1 MKLYGFRAGASEA
14 EVVAALM
21 ERYARLAGG
30 VE

>member
-1 MKLYGFRAGASEA
+1 MRLYGFAKDMPEA

-30 VE
+30 GK